1 MLISGVDVCLS
12 PNLYNKN
19 KYFFKNISKTGEAVI
34 DSNMLN
40 EFRTQLRDLSYTVT
54 KIHCCRSSQM
64 SSLNVKFEDIVFPDF
79 KIEVKLKDQTSS
91 DPLKIFFELSS
102 TIDKT
107 ENEMIVPDD
116 MKTTLKGQSDYFKK
130 TIKKKST

>member
-1 MLISGVDVCLS
+1 
-12 PNLYNKN
+12 
-19 KYFFKNISKTGEAVI
+19 
-34 DSNMLN
+34 
-40 EFRTQLRDLSYTVT
+40 
-54 KIHCCRSSQM
+54 M

-91 DPLKIFFELSS
+91 DPLKNFFELSS

-130 TIKKKST
+130 TIKKKSTWNL